1 VTLQYRLLVDDF
13 KLCARILNIT
23 SKITRK
29 PCYRRENRAMRSG
42 RRHEHLLSFELPPR
56 GAAPANIRIYLIFR
70 ETRIIGLHFPAD
82 SMSLFSFTFFW

>member
-1 VTLQYRLLVDDF
+1 
-13 KLCARILNIT
+13 
-23 SKITRK
+23 
-29 PCYRRENRAMRSG
+29 MRSG

-82 SMSLFSFTFFW
+82 SMSLFLFTFLQRVSIACYAERCISHDRFCLTV